1 MVFHAG
7 RYVAGTLPD
16 AAWRW
21 GEFGVD
27 VFFVVSGFV
36 MMVAVPREAGWRA
49 FARRR
54 ALRILPMYW
63 LATLLMATL
72 VLLAPQLFTAAVVT
86 LEHFVLSM
94 LLVPHVS
101 PATGDVAPLLVPG
114 WTLSYELFFYA
125 VFALFLRAGDGVRA
139 LGATLVL
146 ALLFLAGHALPAS
159 AAREFLTQPL
169 VFEFAF
175 GLFAGYAWRRGWRC
189 PERIAWAVFAAAIP
203 WLVVVLAFASWL
215 EGVESQPVGRV
226 AGAGVAGLLMAWALA
241 SVEWRGAAGRGLVA
255 LGDASYSLYL
265 LHPFVVG
272 AAWFAWQRLG
282 PANGLAF
289 IALCVVASASAGWIA
304 WRAIEDPMTR
314 RLRRA

>member
-1 MVFHAG
+1 MFHAG

-27 VFFVVSGFV
+27 VFFAVSGFV
-36 MMVAVPREAGWRA
+36 MMVAVPRAAGWRD

-54 ALRILPMYW
+54 AVRILPMYW
-63 LATLLMATL
+63 LATLLMAAL
-72 VLLAPQLFTAAVVT
+72 VWLAPSLFVSAVIT
-86 LEHFVLSM
+86 LPHLASS
-94 LLVPHVS
+94 LLLLPHVS

-125 VFALFLRAGDGVRA
+125 VFALFLRTGDGVRA

-146 ALLFLAGHALPAS
+146 GALFAAGHALPAS
-159 AAREFLTQPL
+159 ALRTFLTQPL

-189 PERIAWAVFAAAIP
+189 PPRWAWAVFAAAVA
-203 WLVVVLAFASWL
+203 WFVAVTALVAWPAGEESKAVV
-215 EGVESQPVGRV
+215 RV
-226 AGAGVAGLLMAWALA
+226 LSAGVAGGWMTWALA
-241 SVEWRGAAGRGLVA
+241 SVASLRGAVGRGLVA

-272 AAWFAWQRLG
+272 AAWFAWQRAGL
-282 PANGLAF
+282 PAHGAF
-289 IALCVVASASAGWIA
+289 IALCLAASAAAGWIA
-304 WRAIEDPMTR
+304 WRVIEAPMTR
-314 RLRRA
+314 RLRAR